1 MVIDPADAAGLLA
14 ALRLRQGPVLVLVD
28 DAERINDSDHAL
40 AELLAESPPN
50 VRIAATGQADDLRTL
65 YSHWTKTLRRSR
77 CGILLQP
84 NVDIDGDL
92 LSARIPRRAPV
103 VMTVGRGYLCLNG
116 GAALIQTALPQ

>member
-1 MVIDPADAAGLLA
+1 M
-14 ALRLRQGPVLVLVD
+14 
-28 DAERINDSDHAL
+28 
-40 AELLAESPPN
+40 
-50 VRIAATGQADDLRTL
+50 
-65 YSHWTKTLRRSR
+65 RRSR

-84 NVDIDGDL
+84 NVDVDGDL